1 MGREQRDIMDRQSLM
16 NKFDKQAKKYNR
28 RRKNNHGYKF
38 RQRIFQDAKG
48 KVLEVAI
55 GPGLNFPFYRKDI
68 ELTGLDFSHEMLK
81 EAQAAAK
88 NYPFKTRLLQKDVET
103 VEFPE
108 NSFDTII
115 SSASLCAY
123 QEPVNVLNS
132 FQKWCKPEGK
142 ILMIEH
148 GISTNK
154 PLAWLQ
160 KTMNPLALKVS
171 GCHQDR
177 DISDIVQQS
186 HLELIKEERYFAGY
200 LYLIWAKPKISLHL
214 KNTSK

>member
-1 MGREQRDIMDRQSLM
+1 MDRQSLIK
-16 NKFDKQAKKYNR
+16 KFDKQAKKYDK
-28 RRKNNHGYKF
+28 RRKNGQAYKF
-38 RQRIFQDAKG
+38 RRRIFQEANG

-55 GPGLNFPFYRKDI
+55 GSGLNFPFYNREI

-81 EAQAAAK
+81 TAQNAAK
-88 NYPFKTRLLQKDVET
+88 NYPFKTTLIQTDVET
-103 VEFPE
+103 AEFNE

-142 ILMIEH
+142 ILMMEH
-148 GISTNK
+148 GISANK

-160 KTMNPLALKVS
+160 KSLDPLALKVV
-171 GCHQDR
+171 GCHQNR
-177 DISDIVQQS
+177 NISEIVKKS
-186 HLELIKEERYFAGY
+186 YLKINREERYLAGY
-200 LYLIWAKPKISLHL
+200 LYLIWAKP
-214 KNTSK
+214 